1 MDDSVCTN
9 EAWLRSR
16 AVPYTSLDNVP
27 EVNEGRGAS
36 GLMSGSMEG
45 IVTVDILVVWTTCG
59 CCKLQIALVAYAKV

>member
-36 GLMSGSMEG
+36 GLMSGSMKG
-45 IVTVDILVVWTTCG
+45 IVTVRLISWWCGRRVVVVSF
-59 CCKLQIALVAYAKV
+59 KLH